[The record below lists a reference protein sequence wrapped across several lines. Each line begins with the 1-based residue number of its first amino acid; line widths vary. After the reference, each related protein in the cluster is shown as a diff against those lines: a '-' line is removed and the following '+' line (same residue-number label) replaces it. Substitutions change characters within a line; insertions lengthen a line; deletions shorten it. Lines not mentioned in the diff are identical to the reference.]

1 VLKLCKIIG
10 PVVDEELVVFAPAI
24 LLNSRGRFHGLNAG
38 PEDIEGVL
46 SHSDKIPWCH
56 FYPFGLTID
65 DLKKNHILS

>member
-1 VLKLCKIIG
+1 
-10 PVVDEELVVFAPAI
+10 
-24 LLNSRGRFHGLNAG
+24 LNSRGRFHGLNAG